1 MAKKKET
8 AEQEQ
13 FRLEE
18 AFDRIEALLE
28 KLQDK
33 NVTLEESFGLYQ
45 EGMGLLKLCNE
56 NIDHEEKQMLQIDE
70 EGQTHEFS

>member
-33 NVTLEESFGLYQ
+33 DVTLEESFGLYQ

-56 NIDHEEKQMLQIDE
+56 NIDHVDKQMLQIDE

>member
-33 NVTLEESFGLYQ
+33 DVTLEESFGLYQ

-56 NIDHEEKQMLQIDE
+56 NIDYVEKQMLQIDE

>member
-18 AFDRIEALLE
+18 AFDRIEDALA
-28 KLQDK
+28 KLK
-33 NVTLEESFGLYQ
+33 
-45 EGMGLLKLCNE
+45 
-56 NIDHEEKQMLQIDE
+56 
-70 EGQTHEFS
+70 